1 MITIVKFYDFKLNY
15 FMTIL
20 IIGNKNRSD
29 VYYIIG
35 AEYEIRK
42 TIQWKRTYLQ
52 LVFLCTIQLMFIS
65 SDDIIDTPY
74 TAWSLMQHA
83 DYRWYI

>member
-42 TIQWKRTYLQ
+42 TIQ
-52 LVFLCTIQLMFIS
+52 
-65 SDDIIDTPY
+65 
-74 TAWSLMQHA
+74 
-83 DYRWYI
+83 

>member
-29 VYYIIG
+29 VYYTIG
-35 AEYEIRK
+35 AEYEIQK
-42 TIQWKRTYLQ
+42 TTQ
-52 LVFLCTIQLMFIS
+52 
-65 SDDIIDTPY
+65 
-74 TAWSLMQHA
+74 
-83 DYRWYI
+83 